1 LQAPIPETDASSH
14 SDQVILEVL
23 MQRSYLLAATA
34 ALALLMPTPFAVAQ
48 TAPAAG
54 TAAPAAT
61 TTAPATSTAAPAAT
75 TTTPS
80 ATTDNSSQPSDA
92 KKSASKKPAKKKMTR
107 QQEIDHSVD
116 SGTVP
121 ARYRSSVP
129 KQYQQY
135 VPFEKQ

>member
-1 LQAPIPETDASSH
+1 
-14 SDQVILEVL
+14 

-34 ALALLMPTPFAVAQ
+34 ALALLMQTPLALAQ

-54 TAAPAAT
+54 AAAAPAATTAAPAAT
-61 TTAPATSTAAPAAT
+61 TTPPAAP
-75 TTTPS
+75 
-80 ATTDNSSQPSDA
+80 TDASGQPADS
-92 KKSASKKPAKKKMTR
+92 KKSASKKQPKKKMTR

-116 SGTVP
+116 TGTVP

-135 VPFEKQ
+135 IPFDKQ

>member
-1 LQAPIPETDASSH
+1 
-14 SDQVILEVL
+14 

-34 ALALLMPTPFAVAQ
+34 ALALVLQTPLALAQ

-54 TAAPAAT
+54 GTAAPAA
-61 TTAPATSTAAPAAT
+61 AT
-75 TTTPS
+75 TTTTPG
-80 ATTDNSSQPSDA
+80 ATTDSSSQPTDS

-129 KQYQQY
+129 KQYQHY
-135 VPFEKQ
+135 IPFDKQ

>member
-1 LQAPIPETDASSH
+1 
-14 SDQVILEVL
+14 

-34 ALALLMPTPFAVAQ
+34 ALALVLQTPLALAQ

-54 TAAPAAT
+54 GTAAPAA
-61 TTAPATSTAAPAAT
+61 AT
-75 TTTPS
+75 TTTTPG
-80 ATTDNSSQPSDA
+80 ATTDSSSQPTDS
-92 KKSASKKPAKKKMTR
+92 KKSASKKPAKKKKMTR

-129 KQYQQY
+129 KQYQHY
-135 VPFEKQ
+135 IPFDKQ